1 MCANSKENSEN
12 ISYLK
17 TLKGKEIGNVYIVCF
32 LLQLFLQQKY
42 GIKATTYE
50 TIFLKEIVYIQC
62 QFALQIFFFLS
73 KILIFIQAHI
83 GHIYGHLN

>member
-1 MCANSKENSEN
+1 M
-12 ISYLK
+12 
-17 TLKGKEIGNVYIVCF
+17 F
-32 LLQLFLQQKY
+32 LLQLCLQQKY

-83 GHIYGHLN
+83 GHIYGHLNYKSIYTKNFLCKSWKKIIYIYTN

>member
-1 MCANSKENSEN
+1 MLIQKKIQKN
-12 ISYLK
+12 
-17 TLKGKEIGNVYIVCF
+17 LKGKEIGNVYIVCF

-62 QFALQIFFFLS
+62 QFALHLFFFLS
-73 KILIFIQAHI
+73 KILIFIYTGTYWTYI
-83 GHIYGHLN
+83 WTSKL